1 MPAKM
6 LFMQASPRR
15 YAPEVMHEPP
25 KRKHRHR
32 GLFIHPIHCHC
43 SAKAQEK
50 EPPMLSIKG
59 LKVKLEDEDKQILKG
74 VDLEIEAGKVH
85 AIMGP
90 NGSGKSTL
98 SYVLSGK
105 DGYEVTGGEAS
116 LEGVDLLDM
125 EPEERAAAGLFL
137 AFQYPVEIPGVGNM
151 TFLRTAV
158 NAQRKA
164 RGEEEMSAA
173 EFLKVVRARAKE
185 LKIDAD
191 MLKRPVNV
199 GFSGGEKKRNE
210 ILQMAMLEPKMCILD
225 ETDSGLDVDAMKL
238 VAEGVNA
245 LRTEGR
251 GFLVITHYQRLLDH
265 IKPDVV
271 HIMADGRI
279 IKTGGPELALEV
291 ENNGY
296 ADILAEVA

>member
-1 MPAKM
+1 M
-6 LFMQASPRR
+6 L
-15 YAPEVMHEPP
+15 E
-25 KRKHRHR
+25 
-32 GLFIHPIHCHC
+32 
-43 SAKAQEK
+43 
-50 EPPMLSIKG
+50 IKG
-59 LKVKLEDEDKQILKG
+59 LMADLQDEDKTILKG
-74 VDLEIEAGKVH
+74 VDLSIEAGQVH

-98 SYVLSGK
+98 SYILSGK
-105 DGYEVTGGEAS
+105 DGYEVTGGSAK
-116 LEGVDLLDM
+116 LDGVDLLDM

-158 NAQRKA
+158 NSQRKA
-164 RGEEEMSAA
+164 RGEDELSAGD
-173 EFLKVVRARAKE
+173 FLRVVREKAKS

-245 LRTEGR
+245 LRSEGR
-251 GFLVITHYQRLLDH
+251 SFLVITHYQRLLDH

-271 HIMADGRI
+271 HIMANGRI
-279 IKTGGPELALEV
+279 IKSGGPELALEV

-296 ADILAEVA
+296 ADILEEVA

>member
-1 MPAKM
+1 M
-6 LFMQASPRR
+6 LKISNLQ
-15 YAPEVMHEPP
+15 
-25 KRKHRHR
+25 
-32 GLFIHPIHCHC
+32 
-43 SAKAQEK
+43 
-50 EPPMLSIKG
+50 
-59 LKVKLEDEDKQILKG
+59 VKLEEEDKRILKG
-74 VDLEIEAGKVH
+74 VDLTVGDGQVH

-98 SYVLSGK
+98 SYVLAGR
-105 DGYEVTGGEAS
+105 DGYDVT
-116 LEGVDLLDM
+116 EGSVDLDGTDLLAL

-164 RGEEEMSAA
+164 RGEEEMSATD
-173 EFLKVVRARAKE
+173 FLKEIRAKAKS
-185 LKIDAD
+185 LNIDAD

-245 LRTEGR
+245 LRSEGR
-251 GFLVITHYQRLLDH
+251 SFLVITHYQRLLDH

-279 IKTGGPELALEV
+279 VKTGGPELALEV
-291 ENNGY
+291 ETNGY
-296 ADILAEVA
+296 AGILEEMA

>member
-1 MPAKM
+1 M
-6 LFMQASPRR
+6 LNIKNLQ
-15 YAPEVMHEPP
+15 V
-25 KRKHRHR
+25 
-32 GLFIHPIHCHC
+32 GL
-43 SAKAQEK
+43 E
-50 EPPMLSIKG
+50 E
-59 LKVKLEDEDKQILKG
+59 EDKQILKG
-74 VDLEIEAGKVH
+74 VNLNIGEGEVH

-90 NGSGKSTL
+90 NGSGKSTM

-105 DGYEVTGGEAS
+105 SGYEVTGGSAS
-116 LEGVDLLDM
+116 LNGADLLSM
-125 EPEERAAAGLFL
+125 EPEERAAAGMFL

-164 RGEEEMSAA
+164 RNEPELSAG
-173 EFLKVVRARAKE
+173 EFLKEVRAKAKS

-210 ILQMAMLEPKMCILD
+210 ILQMAMLEPKMCVLD

-245 LRTEGR
+245 LRDGKR
-251 GFLVITHYQRLLDH
+251 SFLVITHYQRLLDH

-271 HIMADGRI
+271 HIMADGKI
-279 IKTGGPELALEV
+279 IKSGGPDLALEV

>member
-1 MPAKM
+1 M
-6 LFMQASPRR
+6 L
-15 YAPEVMHEPP
+15 E
-25 KRKHRHR
+25 
-32 GLFIHPIHCHC
+32 
-43 SAKAQEK
+43 
-50 EPPMLSIKG
+50 IKN
-59 LKVKLEDEDKQILKG
+59 LHVKLEEEDKRILKG
-74 VDLEIEAGKVH
+74 VDLSVEAGSVH

-98 SYVLSGK
+98 SYVLSGR
-105 DGYEVTGGEAS
+105 DGYEVSEGSAT
-116 LEGVDLLDM
+116 LEGADLLGM

-164 RGEEEMSAA
+164 RGQDELSASD
-173 EFLKVVRARAKE
+173 FLKQVRERAKE
-185 LKIDAD
+185 LKIDAE
-191 MLKRPVNV
+191 MLKRSVNV

-210 ILQMAMLEPKMCILD
+210 ILQMAVLEPKMCILD

-238 VAEGVNA
+238 VADGVNA
-245 LRTEGR
+245 LRDAGR
-251 GFLVITHYQRLLDH
+251 AFLVITHYQRLLDH

-279 IKTGGPELALEV
+279 VKSGGPELALEV
-291 ENNGY
+291 EHNGY
-296 ADILAEVA
+296 GDILAEVE